1 MDKILLEQNLDQI
14 STRIQ
19 KVGATLIDNVVAI
32 SKKKEISAIEFC
44 YQQSLRKFGENYV
57 QELVEKQKILQEICP
72 DIEWHFTGHLQ
83 TNKVKYIAPF
93 IHTIQTVDSVKLAKE
108 ISKEALKNHRI
119 ISIFIQVNTS
129 GESSKSG
136 VSPSEVVTLVREI
149 MNFSGISID
158 GLMTIPA
165 ILEENEEL
173 LRKEFQLLVKIKNTI
188 ESELSLNL
196 THLSMGMTNDYM
208 IALEEKA
215 TLVRIGT
222 GIFGERS

>member
-14 STRIQ
+14 STRVQ

-32 SKKKEISAIEFC
+32 SKKKEVSAIEYC

-93 IHTIQTVDSVKLAKE
+93 IHTIQTVDSIKLAKE
-108 ISKEALKNHRI
+108 ISKEATKNHRI

-136 VSPSEVVTLVREI
+136 VSPSEAVTLVREI

-165 ILEENEEL
+165 VLEENEEQ
-173 LRKEFQLLVKIKNTI
+173 LRKEFQQLVEIKNTI
-188 ESELSLNL
+188 ESHLSIHLS
-196 THLSMGMTNDYM
+196 HLSMGMTNDFM

>member
-14 STRIQ
+14 STRVQ

-32 SKKKEISAIEFC
+32 SKKKEVSAIEYC

-93 IHTIQTVDSVKLAKE
+93 IHTIQTVDSIKLAKE
-108 ISKEALKNHRI
+108 ISKEATKNHRI

-136 VSPSEVVTLVREI
+136 VSPSEAVTLVREI

-165 ILEENEEL
+165 VLEENEEQ
-173 LRKEFQLLVKIKNTI
+173 LRKEFQQLVEIKNTI
-188 ESELSLNL
+188 ESHLSIHLS
-196 THLSMGMTNDYM
+196 HLSMGMTNDYM

>member
-1 MDKILLEQNLDQI
+1 MDKILLEQNLHQI
-14 STRIQ
+14 STQLQ
-19 KVGATLIDNVVAI
+19 KVGASMIDNVVAI
-32 SKKKEISAIEFC
+32 SKKKEVSAIEYC

-57 QELVEKQKILQEICP
+57 QELVEKQKILREICP
-72 DIEWHFTGHLQ
+72 EIEWHFTGHLQ
-83 TNKVKYIAPF
+83 TNKVKYIASF
-93 IHTIQTVDSVKLAKE
+93 IHTIQTVDSIKLAKE
-108 ISKEALKNHRI
+108 ISKEAIKNHRI

-173 LRKEFQLLVKIKNTI
+173 LRKEFQQLVEIKNTI
-188 ESELSLNL
+188 ELQLSLHL
-196 THLSMGMTNDYM
+196 SHLSMGMTNDYI

>member
-1 MDKILLEQNLDQI
+1 MDKILLEQNLYLI
-14 STRIQ
+14 STKLQ
-19 KVGATLIDNVVAI
+19 KVGASMIDNVVAI
-32 SKKKEISAIEFC
+32 SKKKEVSAIQYC

-173 LRKEFQLLVKIKNTI
+173 LRKEFQQLVEIKNTI
-188 ESELSLNL
+188 ELQLSLHL
-196 THLSMGMTNDYM
+196 SHLSMGMTNDYI

>member
-1 MDKILLEQNLDQI
+1 MDKILLEQNLQQI
-14 STRIQ
+14 STQLQ

-32 SKKKEISAIEFC
+32 SKKKEVSAIEYC

-57 QELVEKQKILQEICP
+57 QELVEKQKILQENCP
-72 DIEWHFTGHLQ
+72 EIEWHFTGHLQ

-108 ISKEALKNHRI
+108 ISKEATKNNRI

-136 VSPSEVVTLVREI
+136 VSPSEVLTIVKEI

-165 ILEENEEL
+165 ILDENEEQ
-173 LRKEFQLLVKIKNTI
+173 LRKEFQLLVEIKNTI
-188 ESELSLNL
+188 ESHLSLHL
-196 THLSMGMTNDYM
+196 SHLSMGMTNDYM

>member
-32 SKKKEISAIEFC
+32 SKKKEVSAIEYC

-57 QELVEKQKILQEICP
+57 QELVEKQKILHNICP
-72 DIEWHFTGHLQ
+72 EIEWHFTGHLQ

-108 ISKEALKNHRI
+108 ISKEATKNNRI

-136 VSPSEVVTLVREI
+136 VSPSEVLTIVKEI

-165 ILEENEEL
+165 ILDENEEQ
-173 LRKEFQLLVKIKNTI
+173 LRKEFQLLVEIKNTI
-188 ESELSLNL
+188 ESHLSLHL
-196 THLSMGMTNDYM
+196 SHLSMGMTNDYM